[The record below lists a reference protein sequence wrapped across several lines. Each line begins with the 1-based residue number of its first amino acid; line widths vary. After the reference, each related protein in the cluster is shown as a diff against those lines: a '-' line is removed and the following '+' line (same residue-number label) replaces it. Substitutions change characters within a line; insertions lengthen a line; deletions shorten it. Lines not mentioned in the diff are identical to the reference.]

1 MNTKLYVMGA
11 AAAALLVAG
20 SAQAAGSRYA
30 EPGQPIAYGK
40 LNSYMKA
47 SPSKRA
53 SGDWTNTAAAGSMP
67 MASTGSAA
75 DTAATMPASSAPTSA
90 MDTPMPSTPQPA
102 GDHVNNPPS
111 TSDANAPMQTPAPAD
126 ASGQT
131 DGSSNGGA
139 TANTN
144 TMGK

>member
-1 MNTKLYVMGA
+1 MTTKFYIMGA

-20 SAQAAGSRYA
+20 SAQAASGRYA
-30 EPGQPIAYGK
+30 EPSQPIAYGK

-75 DTAATMPASSAPTSA
+75 DTSATVPAPTSA
-90 MDTPMPSTPQPA
+90 MDTPAPSTPQPA
-102 GDHVNNPPS
+102 GGQVNNPPS
-111 TSDANAPMQTPAPAD
+111 TSDANAPMQSPAPAD

-131 DGSSNGGA
+131 DGSSNSGA
-139 TANTN
+139 PMTA
-144 TMGK
+144 K